1 MKKYTTLSV
10 VIATAFIS
18 FVYIAHAQV
27 TDPRVPPKVFDTP
40 STSKTPTSNPIPAKS
55 PVATSSTSSAGS
67 TTTYES
73 PLEKGVEN
81 TKLFFVTDI
90 SFTKSQDILG
100 NDRDV
105 IELKG
110 TAQAYSK
117 VTLYIFSTPIIVTV
131 VVNADGKWSYKLDQP
146 LEEGRHTVYVAT
158 VDASGKIVE
167 KSAPVYFTQDRAQ
180 IEIEP
185 SESLLLTS
193 LEKGFWETYLIAI
206 ISIIGALAVIAA
218 ITAIGLRNKRP
229 V

>member
-1 MKKYTTLSV
+1 MRKYTALSV
-10 VIATAFIS
+10 VIATAFMS
-18 FVYIAHAQV
+18 LAYITYARV
-27 TDPRVPPKVFDTP
+27 TNPGIPPAAVETP
-40 STSKTPTSNPIPAKS
+40 PTSGTPTRNPVPAKS
-55 PVATSSTSSAGS
+55 LAATSSTSSVS
-67 TTTYES
+67 PITTYES

-90 SFTKSQDILG
+90 SLTKTQDVLG

-110 TAQAYSK
+110 TAEPYSK
-117 VTLYIFSTPIIVTV
+117 VTLFIYSNPIIVTV
-131 VVNADGKWSYKLDQP
+131 VANADGQWSYKLDQP

-158 VDASGKIVE
+158 VDSSGKIVE
-167 KSAPVYFTQDRAQ
+167 KSAPVHFTQDRAQ

-206 ISIIGALAVIAA
+206 ISIIGALTVIAA